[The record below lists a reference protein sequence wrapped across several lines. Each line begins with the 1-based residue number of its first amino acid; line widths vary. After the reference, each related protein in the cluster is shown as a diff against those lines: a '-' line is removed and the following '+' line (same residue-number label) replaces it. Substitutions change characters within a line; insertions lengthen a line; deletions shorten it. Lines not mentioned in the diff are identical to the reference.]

1 MVLGRL
7 REGRGVVM
15 ETLEQCASTVSRE
28 VENSATESCPVIV
41 AEGDKERRVA
51 MLAWLQ
57 DWAYKAM
64 PAVNGEHAL
73 ELLPACGGSTLALVG
88 QKLRGLD
95 GPGLCRKMKRRRSCH
110 TYVVLLTGK
119 GSKKEVAE
127 GLAAG
132 ADDCVQ
138 EPWQPADLQMRLRVG
153 RRVLQLQRQLE
164 AAQKALKFG
173 TTHDA
178 LTGIFNRDMIAS
190 TLDRELARG
199 LRTGKA
205 LGILKIDLCHLR
217 EINRRHGHAVGDA
230 VLQEVARRLRSS
242 LRAYDSVGRYGA
254 EEFLVV
260 IPEIAPENLSSV
272 VTRLRSGVTQVP
284 VSTSAGPVQIAV
296 SIGASGMPAG
306 SQGLGAHFL
315 LHAAD
320 VALYLSRR
328 NGRSCVRVCGSED
341 RVLVSS

>member
-1 MVLGRL
+1 
-7 REGRGVVM
+7 M
-15 ETLEQCASTVSRE
+15 ETIEEQAGVAPVAAE
-28 VENSATESCPVIV
+28 KPAEENWPVIV
-41 AEGDKERRVA
+41 AEGDKASRLA
-51 MLAWLQ
+51 MLAWLK
-57 DWAYKAM
+57 DWAYTAM

-73 ELLPACGGSTLALVG
+73 ELLRQPGGSTLALVG
-88 QKLRGLD
+88 QKLRGID
-95 GPGLCRKMKRRRSCH
+95 GPGLCRKIKRRRSAR

-119 GSKKEVAE
+119 GNEQEVAAA
-127 GLAAG
+127 LHAG
-132 ADDCVQ
+132 ADDCLQ
-138 EPWQPADLQMRLRVG
+138 EPFRASELQMRLRAG
-153 RRVLQLQRQLE
+153 QRILQLQQKLE

-190 TLDRELARG
+190 TLDRELARA
-199 LRTGKA
+199 LRTRKA

-217 EINRRHGHAVGDA
+217 EINRLHGHQVGDA
-230 VLQEVARRLRSS
+230 VLQEVAQRLHSS

-254 EEFLVV
+254 EEFLVI

-272 VTRLRSGVTQVP
+272 VTRLRACVTQTP
-284 VSTSAGPVQIAV
+284 ISAGAGPLNIAV
-296 SIGASGMPAG
+296 SIGASGMGAG
-306 SQGLGAHFL
+306 TQGLGVHFL

-328 NGRSCVRVCGSED
+328 SGRNCVRVCGSAD